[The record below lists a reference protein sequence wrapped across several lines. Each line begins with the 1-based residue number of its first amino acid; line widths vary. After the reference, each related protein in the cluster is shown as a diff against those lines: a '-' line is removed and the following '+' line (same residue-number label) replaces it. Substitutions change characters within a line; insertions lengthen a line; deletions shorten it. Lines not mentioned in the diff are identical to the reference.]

1 MNKFWTILA
10 HTYMTKV
17 KTKSFII
24 STIITILFI
33 FGISNIQSIIDVF
46 TGDENEKVAVI
57 DETGEL
63 FVPLETTIE
72 ATDDTIEPILY
83 EDGIES
89 GKKAVKNDTYEGLLE
104 LNLDDE
110 QIPEATL
117 YMNTINEAGIKE
129 DLENILQQLK
139 VTIATQRAGIDEEQL
154 QMIYE
159 PISFETTALDDSAK
173 SGDAEKQTRGIVY
186 AMVILMFMI
195 VMLYGTMIATDVATE
210 KSSRV
215 MEILISSASPVT
227 HLFAK
232 IIGMTLLGLTQ
243 IVIFIGAGYAM
254 IHSKMDE
261 MTGGVFEVFG
271 IEGISVS
278 LIMHAILF
286 FLLGYLLYA
295 TLAAMLG
302 SLVSRVEEVNQ
313 LIMPMTFLLLIGFY
327 IAMFGMGFPDS
338 TIVTITSYIPFFTP
352 MVMFLRIGMLNVPV
366 WEMVLSYGI
375 LVASIIVL
383 GAIGA
388 RIYKGGVLMYGKTSS
403 FKDIKKA
410 IALSRKE

>member
-1 MNKFWTILA
+1 MSKFWTIFA
-10 HTYMTKV
+10 HTYMTKF

-33 FGISNIQSIIDVF
+33 FGISNIQSIIDMF
-46 TGDENEKVAVI
+46 SGDDNEEIAVI
-57 DETGEL
+57 DESGEL
-63 FVPLETTIE
+63 FAPFETTMK
-72 ATDDTIEPILY
+72 ANNDTIEPVLY
-83 EDGIES
+83 EDGEEP
-89 GKKAVKNDTYEGLLE
+89 GKKAVKDDTYEGLLV
-104 LNLDDE
+104 LDMNDE
-110 QIPEATL
+110 QIPEASL

-129 DLENILQQLK
+129 DLEIVLQQLK
-139 VTIATQRAGIDEEQL
+139 VTVATQNAGIDDDQL
-154 QMIYE
+154 QAIYE
-159 PISFETTALDDSAK
+159 PVSFETTALDDSAK
-173 SGDAEKQTRGIVY
+173 SDDVQSQTRGIVY

-215 MEILISSASPVT
+215 MEILISSAPPVT

-232 IIGMTLLGLTQ
+232 IIGMTMLGLTQ
-243 IVIFIGAGYAM
+243 IVIFIAAGYAM
-254 IHSKMDE
+254 IYSKLDE
-261 MTGGVFEVFG
+261 MSGGVFEVFG
-271 IEGISVS
+271 IKGISAS
-278 LIMHAILF
+278 LIIHAVIF

-327 IAMFGMGFPDS
+327 IAMFGMGFPDA

-352 MVMFLRIGMLNVPV
+352 MVMFLRIGMLSVPI
-366 WEMVLSYGI
+366 WEIVLSYGLLI
-375 LVASIIVL
+375 ASIIIL

-388 RIYKGGVLMYGKTSS
+388 RIYKGGVLMYGKSSS

-410 IALSRKE
+410 FALSKKE